1 VGAADARLASGSSIK
16 ALTERLYRLQIEG
29 TVREGGAGRLDIRQ
43 RINGT
48 PLISIIIPSAGSTS
62 HIRGR
67 DIDLLA
73 NCAQSVAEKSTYPNY
88 EILVVDND
96 DLRASTVESASR
108 AGCHFLHFGDKIPN
122 VAKKLNLGALH
133 ARGDHLLFLN
143 DDTEVISADWLE
155 AMLQF
160 SQRSEVGA
168 VGAKLYY
175 EGGSIQ
181 HVGVTLNDD
190 GLPDHLCRGSAGSS
204 PGYFF
209 SSVVARTCLAVT
221 GACLMTR
228 KLVFDTVGGFDESLA
243 ISYNDIDY
251 CLKVRSAGYRTIF
264 TPHAELFHY
273 ESVTR
278 ARSVDFSESDLFLRR
293 WHEKVPADPYY
304 NIHLDTYPPNFR
316 IRTTR

>member
-1 VGAADARLASGSSIK
+1 
-16 ALTERLYRLQIEG
+16 
-29 TVREGGAGRLDIRQ
+29 
-43 RINGT
+43 
-48 PLISIIIPSAGSTS
+48 
-62 HIRGR
+62 
-67 DIDLLA
+67 
-73 NCAQSVAEKSTYPNY
+73 
-88 EILVVDND
+88 VDND

-168 VGAKLYY
+168 VGAKLHY
-175 EGGSIQ
+175 EDGSIQ